1 MHIDIDTHLDIA
13 ECMKFLS
20 SRIIILRFNLVLD
33 VDGIGTQ
40 YETNDTNVGVIEYS
54 CEDHYY

>member
-1 MHIDIDTHLDIA
+1 MHRDTYLDIA
-13 ECMKFLS
+13 ERMKFLS

-40 YETNDTNVGVIEYS
+40 YETNYTKAGVIEYN
-54 CEDHYY
+54 CEDHLY

>member
-1 MHIDIDTHLDIA
+1 MHRDTYLDIA
-13 ECMKFLS
+13 ERMKFLS